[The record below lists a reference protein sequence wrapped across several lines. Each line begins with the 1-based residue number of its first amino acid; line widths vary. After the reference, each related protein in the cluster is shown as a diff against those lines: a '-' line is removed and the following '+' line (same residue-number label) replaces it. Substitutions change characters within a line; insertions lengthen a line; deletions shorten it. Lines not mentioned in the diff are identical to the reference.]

1 MRASKLTA
9 PFASRLIRSYER
21 ERVEARSFAHA
32 RCYNFENP
40 FLVRSFAMRLS
51 LSRRPLRITC
61 LLVASITALSAAVF
75 PGKTWEVA
83 AKPEDHGFSGAK
95 LQLARDYAGTIKT
108 AAVMLVHDGVVVTQW
123 GDVDKKFNTHSIRKS
138 FLAELYGR
146 AVREGRINLDAT
158 LAELG
163 LDDTPPLTD
172 EEKKATVRDCLKARS
187 GIYHPA
193 LYESAGMKK
202 LKPERHTQR
211 AGTHWYYNNYDFNI
225 AGTIYEQLT
234 GKKIFEAIRDEI
246 AVPIGMEDYMPSDG
260 QYVRG
265 EESIH
270 PAYPFR
276 VTARDLARFGL
287 LMLHRG
293 RWNSHQVI
301 DAAWVEESTRY
312 HSDATL
318 YSTDGYGYMWWVAR
332 DHNKFP
338 HLPGARIPEGSF
350 SARGAGGHDVLIIP
364 AYSLVIVHR
373 VNTDVRGN
381 DVSSAQFGR
390 LVKLLLDA
398 RTATSSTG
406 RATN

>member
-1 MRASKLTA
+1 MIPQTVHRRIALLLA
-9 PFASRLIRSYER
+9 LFA
-21 ERVEARSFAHA
+21 
-32 RCYNFENP
+32 
-40 FLVRSFAMRLS
+40 
-51 LSRRPLRITC
+51 
-61 LLVASITALSAAVF
+61 ALAATLHAAVF
-75 PGKTWEVA
+75 PGKTWDIA
-83 AKPEDHGFSGAK
+83 TRPEDHGFSAAK
-95 LQLARDYAGTIKT
+95 LALARDYAATIKT
-108 AAVMLVHDGVVVTQW
+108 SAVMLVHDGVVVTEW

-138 FLAELYGR
+138 FLSALYGR
-146 AVREGRINLDAT
+146 PVREDQIKLDAT

-163 LDDTPPLTD
+163 LDDVPPLTD
-172 EEKKATVRDCLKARS
+172 DEKKATVRDCLKARS

-225 AGTIYEQLT
+225 AGTIYEKLT
-234 GKKIFEAIRDEI
+234 GRKIFEAIQEEI
-246 AVPIGMEDYMPSDG
+246 ATPIGMQDYSPADG
-260 QYVRG
+260 KYVTG

-287 LMLHRG
+287 LMLHGGEWNG
-293 RWNSHQVI
+293 RRII

-338 HLPGARIPEGSF
+338 HLPHARVPEGSF
-350 SARGAGGHDVLIIP
+350 SARGAGGHHVLVIP

-373 VNTDVRGN
+373 VNTDVATN
-381 DVSSAQFGR
+381 QVSSAEFGH
-390 LVKLLLDA
+390 LVQLLLDA
-398 RTATSSTG
+398 RMTAPQ
-406 RATN
+406 RAATTQ